1 MLTFAILLTLSQIL
15 AAWLIFT
22 REARKKSQQEHI
34 NDLLR
39 LQLES
44 LKRETEHT
52 KESIQATKIMRHD
65 LRHHYMLLYT
75 LLSQGEKERALEHIL
90 GQEGKLKSIKEKQDG
105 K

>member
-34 NDLLR
+34 HDLMR

-52 KESIQATKIMRHD
+52 KESIQATKILRHD
-65 LRHHYMLLYT
+65 LRHHYLLLYT
-75 LLSQGEKERALEHIL
+75 LLSQGEKDKALEHIDMQR
-90 GQEGKLKSIKEKQDG
+90 QELERMKGNAG
-105 K
+105 NT